1 MLADIELFSLGLDY
15 VTRYPGIIRG
25 ITREAVIAAA
35 AQLALPTYSLAIAG
49 PPPAP

>member
-1 MLADIELFSLGLDY
+1 
-15 VTRYPGIIRG
+15 
-25 ITREAVIAAA
+25 VIAAA